1 MKGSTCGH
9 VTLPPTDNEPHELQ
23 RILIPDEFEWDPS
36 NNLFGISSQEEE
48 YIKGSNFY

>member
-1 MKGSTCGH
+1 MKGSTYGL
-9 VTLPPTDNEPHELQ
+9 VTLPPTDNEPRELQ